1 MRKSME
7 IGFVGLGKMGL
18 EMATRAINNGHK
30 LIGFDAGS
38 GALERAKER
47 KIPVV
52 TDVAELIKKL
62 EKPCVI
68 WMQLPPGE
76 ITNHMIH
83 VIGEMLK
90 PGDMLIDGGN
100 TDFRDTVK
108 SGEYLRSKGIHFLD
122 IGVSGGVAGAKN
134 GCGMLIGGER
144 EDYERMI
151 PFFESL
157 TAPNAY
163 SYCGGCGA
171 GHYAKTIH
179 NGVEYAIMQAYA
191 EGYEMLMAS
200 EIDVDVLGAMHAYQ
214 NGCSIRSHILGK
226 YIEAL
231 EPDVKLEG
239 IEGFV
244 ADSGMGRWT
253 VEEATRLRVPTPT
266 ISAALQARFRS
277 QQDDSPAM
285 QCIAAA
291 RGAIGGHPVKHK
303 GE

>member
-1 MRKSME
+1 MQ
-7 IGFVGLGKMGL
+7 IGFIGLGKMGL
-18 EMATRAINNGHK
+18 EMSTRAIRGGHK
-30 LIGFDAGS
+30 LVGCDAS
-38 GALERAKER
+38 PVALENAKER
-47 KIPVV
+47 EIPVITGV
-52 TDVAELIKKL
+52 EELVKTL
-62 EKPCVI
+62 EKPRIV

-76 ITNHMIH
+76 ITNQMIH
-83 VIGEMLK
+83 TVGEALE

-108 SGEYLRSKGIHFLD
+108 SGAYLREKGLHFMD

-134 GCGMLIGGER
+134 GCGMLVGGEK

-157 TAPNAY
+157 AAPNAY

-226 YIEAL
+226 FIEAL

-239 IEGFV
+239 VEGYV

-277 QQDDSPAM
+277 QQEDSPAM

-291 RGAIGGHPVKHK
+291 RGTIGGHPVKHK
-303 GE
+303 E

>member
-1 MRKSME
+1 MQ
-7 IGFVGLGKMGL
+7 IGFIGLGKMGI
-18 EMATRAINNGHK
+18 EMATRAIHAGHD
-30 LIGFDAGS
+30 LIGFDCSEHAV
-38 GALERAKER
+38 AMAEER
-47 KIPVV
+47 KIPVIR
-52 TDVAELIKKL
+52 DLKELVEKL
-62 EKPCVI
+62 DKPRVL

-76 ITNHMIH
+76 ITNQMITTLA
-83 VIGEMLK
+83 EMAEK
-90 PGDMLIDGGN
+90 GDLLIDGGN
-100 TDFRDTVK
+100 SDFRDSVK
-108 SGEYLRSKGIHFLD
+108 SGSFLKEKGLRFMD
-122 IGVSGGVAGAKN
+122 IGVSGGVSGAKN
-134 GCGMLIGGER
+134 GCGMLVGAEKADF
-144 EDYERMI
+144 EKMI
-151 PFFESL
+151 PFFEAL

-191 EGYEMLMAS
+191 EGYEMLASS
-200 EIDVDVLGAMHAYQ
+200 EIDVDVLSAFHAYQ

-226 YIEAL
+226 MIEAL
-231 EPDVKLEG
+231 EPDVTLEG

-277 QQDDSPAM
+277 QQSESPAM

-291 RGAIGGHPVKHK
+291 RGTIGGHPVKRK
-303 GE
+303 EVAAK